1 MAGARP
7 PRKKKTSS
15 GAPDEAREARAPEE
29 RRRSEA
35 EELRREAEARVD
47 DMSAATTAASPVPE
61 DIAAIVHEL
70 RVHQIELEMQ
80 NEELR
85 RAQLELDEQRAKYFE
100 LFDLAPVGYLTVSD
114 TGIVTD
120 ANLTAAELLR
130 VDRQLLVGQPL
141 SAFVHAPDRDAYYLH
156 TRALWKTGVRQTWE
170 LRLRRW
176 GGAAGAEAP
185 GHFWAR
191 FEARPQDGADG
202 ETPSC
207 WMTFT
212 DVDESVAAQEA
223 LRESREALR
232 EAHDLA
238 HIGVW
243 EWEAASDRVIWT
255 DELYRIAGLDPRLPA
270 PTYAEH
276 SRVYTPESWRHL
288 QAAVDRALETGEPYR
303 LELELVRPDG
313 ATRWVSAVGG
323 AASDDGGGGVRL
335 CGTVQDITES
345 KLAEAE
351 IRRLNAGLEQRVAA
365 RTADLEA
372 VNKELEAFVYSAA
385 HDLRAPLRAIDGFS
399 QMVVEDAAE
408 RLDAADMEHLQRVRA
423 AAERMGALID
433 HLIELS
439 RTARVD
445 LVSEQVDVSA
455 VAAAVLADLRRAA
468 PEREVE
474 AFVEPGL
481 MVMADATLLEV
492 ILVNLLSNAWKFTSK
507 RATAHIEVGV
517 TDGGGERAFFVRDD
531 GAGFD
536 LSKAQHLFGAF
547 QRFHTPDEFPG
558 DGIGL
563 ATVQRLV
570 TKHGGRVWAEAE
582 VGKGATFFFTL
593 PAHESEAAPRRPG
606 MSPGGLG

>member
-1 MAGARP
+1 
-7 PRKKKTSS
+7 
-15 GAPDEAREARAPEE
+15 
-29 RRRSEA
+29 
-35 EELRREAEARVD
+35 
-47 DMSAATTAASPVPE
+47 MS
-61 DIAAIVHEL
+61 D
-70 RVHQIELEMQ
+70 
-80 NEELR
+80 
-85 RAQLELDEQRAKYFE
+85 K
-100 LFDLAPVGYLTVSD
+100 
-114 TGIVTD
+114 GIVTD
-120 ANLTAAELLR
+120 ANLTAAELLQM
-130 VDRQLLVGQPL
+130 DRQLLVGQPL
-141 SAFVHAPDRDAYYLH
+141 SAFVLAPDRDAYYLH
-156 TRALWKTGVRQTWE
+156 THALWKTGVRQTWE
-170 LRLRRW
+170 LRLRRA
-176 GGAAGAEAP
+176 GGASGGGADP

-207 WMTFT
+207 WMTFS
-212 DVDESVAAQEA
+212 DVDESVAAHEA

-232 EAHDLA
+232 EAHGLA

-243 EWEAASDRVIWT
+243 EWEAASDTVIWT
-255 DELYRIAGLDPRLPA
+255 EELYRIAGLDPRLPA

-276 SRVYTPESWRHL
+276 SRIYTPESWRRL

-313 ATRWVSAVGG
+313 ATRWVNAVGG
-323 AASDDGGGGVRL
+323 ATSDDGGGGLRL
-335 CGTVQDITES
+335 CGTVQDISET

-351 IRRLNAGLEQRVAA
+351 IRGLNVGLEQRVAA

-408 RLDAADMEHLQRVRA
+408 RLDDADTEHLRRVRA
-423 AAERMGALID
+423 AAERMGLLID

-445 LVSEQVDVSA
+445 LVSERVDLSA
-455 VAAAVLADLRRAA
+455 VAAAVLADLRCAA

-474 AFVEPGL
+474 AVVRPGL
-481 MVMADATLLEV
+481 LVMADATLLEV
-492 ILVNLLSNAWKFTSK
+492 ILANLLSNAWKFTSK

-536 LSKAQHLFGAF
+536 MRQ
-547 QRFHTPDEFPG
+547 
-558 DGIGL
+558 
-563 ATVQRLV
+563 
-570 TKHGGRVWAEAE
+570 GRVPLRR
-582 VGKGATFFFTL
+582 L
-593 PAHESEAAPRRPG
+593 PALSHP
-606 MSPGGLG
+606 